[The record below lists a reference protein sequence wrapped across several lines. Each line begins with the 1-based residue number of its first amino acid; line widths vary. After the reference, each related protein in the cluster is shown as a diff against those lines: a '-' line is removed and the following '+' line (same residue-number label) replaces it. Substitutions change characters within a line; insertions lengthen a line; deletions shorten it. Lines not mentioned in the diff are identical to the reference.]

1 MSEAAPKG
9 GLYGKAPAF
18 GDFVVRRLPSSFV
31 RPWDDWLSRSLA
43 ASRQQI
49 GEGWTHAYLS
59 SPPWRFALDPGLAG
73 ATGWLG
79 VLASSIDQ
87 VRRCYPITVAIPLP
101 AGMRLTGVSGD
112 LDPVARDLEATALQ
126 LIGGEVAPDEAAD
139 RIAAAARSLASSLFR
154 GSRFSLPGVARLQT
168 GVRYPSLATMA
179 TDLDWD
185 GDEAKR
191 AAPAAS
197 AWWHE
202 PWSGTLAANLLCV
215 GLPGPDIF
223 ASMLDGL
230 WQGRGWLEET
240 AQ

>member
-1 MSEAAPKG
+1 MSDAAPKA

-18 GDFVVRRLPSSFV
+18 GDFVVRRLPSTFV
-31 RPWDDWLSRSLA
+31 RPWDDWLSRSLT

-73 ATGWLG
+73 ETGWIG

-87 VRRCYPITVAIPLP
+87 VRRFYPITVAIPLP
-101 AGMRLTGVSGD
+101 AGARLNALSGD
-112 LDPVARDLEATALQ
+112 LDPVATDLEATALQ
-126 LIGGEVAPDEAAD
+126 LIGGETTPDEAAD
-139 RIAAAARSLASSLFR
+139 RIAAAARGLAPNLFC
-154 GSRFSLPGVARLQT
+154 GSRFSLPGVARVQT
-168 GVRYPSLATMA
+168 GMRYASLATMA
-179 TDLDWD
+179 ADLDAD

-191 AAPAAS
+191 RAPATS

-202 PWSGTLAANLLCV
+202 PWSGTLAASLVCV
-215 GLPGPDIF
+215 GLPAPEIF

-230 WQGRGWLEET
+230 WQDRGWTAET

>member
-1 MSEAAPKG
+1 MSEAAPKA

-18 GDFVVRRLPSSFV
+18 GDFVVRRLPSTFV
-31 RPWDDWLSRSLA
+31 RPWDDWLSRSLT

-73 ATGWLG
+73 ETGWIG

-87 VRRCYPITVAIPLP
+87 VRRCYPITLAISLP
-101 AGMRLTGVSGD
+101 AKTRLNDLSGD
-112 LDPVARDLEATALQ
+112 LNPVVADLEATALQ
-126 LIGGEVAPDEAAD
+126 LIGGEVAPDDAAD
-139 RIAAAARSLASSLFR
+139 RIAAVARSLAPNLFR
-154 GSRFSLPGVARLQT
+154 GSRFSLPGVARLRT
-168 GVRYPSLATMA
+168 DVRYASLATMA
-179 TDLDWD
+179 ADLDAD
-185 GDEAKR
+185 GGEAKR
-191 AAPAAS
+191 EPPATS

-202 PWSGTLAANLLCV
+202 SWSGAPAASLVCV
-215 GLPGPDIF
+215 GLPAPDIF

-230 WQGRGWLEET
+230 WQERGWMDET